1 MPRIGIGFPNQQGMP
16 PSSFNM
22 PPSVFP
28 MPPSAR
34 PNTPASGRKLQQAG
48 LLQTLSQVTTPTTL
62 QATWELPNCKALR
75 KLRTRALHHHRV
87 QVEQQSEKRAFELIN
102 LRVS

>member
-16 PSSFNM
+16 TSGFNM

-48 LLQTLSQVTTPTTL
+48 LLQTLSQV
-62 QATWELPNCKALR
+62 NN
-75 KLRTRALHHHRV
+75 HY
-87 QVEQQSEKRAFELIN
+87 
-102 LRVS
+102 

>member
-16 PSSFNM
+16 TNSFNM

-62 QATWELPNCKALR
+62 QATWELPTSAPCVNFA
-75 KLRTRALHHHRV
+75 RALCLKRV